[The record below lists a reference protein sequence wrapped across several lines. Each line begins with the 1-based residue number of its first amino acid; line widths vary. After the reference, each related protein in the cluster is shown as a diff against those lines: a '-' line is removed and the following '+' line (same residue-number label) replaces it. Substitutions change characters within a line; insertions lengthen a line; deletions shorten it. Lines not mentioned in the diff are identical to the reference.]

1 MRLIAAALLCLSAAP
16 AFAADNALD
25 LSLPKSTSTS
35 TWSQPYDGSMARVA
49 DTSPIIARSG
59 CPTAADGSP
68 SALTGSVTTGFGYSS
83 RMGSGSFSAARL
95 NYCKSYTDDDG
106 DQGTFNLQVQVGTR
120 DGFDDW
126 RRGHGRGAPPP
137 RGGRGGF

>member
-1 MRLIAAALLCLSAAP
+1 MRLIAAVLLCLSAAP

-25 LSLPKSTSTS
+25 LSLPKSGSP
-35 TWSQPYDGSMARVA
+35 WGQPYDGSMARVA
-49 DTSPIIARSG
+49 DGSATATRDG

-68 SALTGSVTTGFGYSS
+68 SALTGSVTTGFVYSS

-95 NYCKSYTDDDG
+95 NYCKSYTADDG

>member
-59 CPTAADGSP
+59 CPTAADGSQ

-83 RMGSGSFSAARL
+83 RFGSGTFSAARL
-95 NYCKSYTDDDG
+95 NYCKSYSNDDG
-106 DQGTFNLQVQVGTR
+106 DQGSFNVQLQVGTQ
-120 DGFDDW
+120 DGFD
-126 RRGHGRGAPPP
+126 RGGFGRGAPPP
-137 RGGRGGF
+137 PHGGRGGF

>member
-1 MRLIAAALLCLSAAP
+1 MRTIAAVLFCLSAAP

-59 CPTAADGSP
+59 CPTVADGSQ

-83 RMGSGSFSAARL
+83 RFGSGTFSAARL
-95 NYCKSYTDDDG
+95 NYCKSYSNDDG
-106 DQGTFNLQVQVGTR
+106 DQGSFNVQLQVGTQ
-120 DGFDDW
+120 DGFD
-126 RRGHGRGAPPP
+126 RGGFGRGASHPP